1 MKKAVE
7 MSKEED
13 ARLSVEYHDR
23 LAARA
28 AARRKA
34 ALREESIKKFE
45 ERCQQKRRQQRVL
58 PRWTLSG
65 QPPAQPAAHCAQPS
79 CTDDAQSVLF
89 AQVLWSV
96 RLVAFWSCLHFSLFA
111 RKIVEMRVLAGGAIE

>member
-1 MKKAVE
+1 MNADDVRPCGHHAAPP
-7 MSKEED
+7 D
-13 ARLSVEYHDR
+13 VARGWVLRAGALSALGG
-23 LAARA
+23 LAGWGGHRA
-28 AARRKA
+28 
-34 ALREESIKKFE
+34 LLTG
-45 ERCQQKRRQQRVL
+45 KRRQQRVL

-89 AQVLWSV
+89 AQVVWSV

-111 RKIVEMRVLAGGAIE
+111 SKIVEMRVLAGGAIE